1 MTEHQSNQTLEAI
14 TDAVLLSLPG
24 EMPLNQKISLA
35 NLIRRDAAVRI
46 KAVAETSEAA

>member
-1 MTEHQSNQTLEAI
+1 MTEHQSNQVLEAV

-24 EMPLNQKISLA
+24 EMKLSLKCSLA